1 MANTYIQLPT
11 SGGGGGGGSVT
22 QGTTPWIVGNAFE
35 TVTDTIT
42 ALSDSVD
49 LAFATA
55 RATVGVVVTGTW
67 VGTIAV
73 QVSVDGTN
81 FTASEIIP
89 VASGVIATAIGA
101 NGQWTVPVGGTRAIK
116 LISTAWTSGT
126 ATITLTACTAPHVL
140 EVYSETADNLKN
152 QSHAAVTTSAP
163 SYTTGTTR
171 SLSLNTAGGLRT
183 DGSGVTQPI
192 SAASLPL
199 PTGAATAA
207 LQTQPGVDIGDVT
220 VNNASGA
227 SAVNIQD
234 GGNSITVDGTVGVSG
249 SVVVTNTVLSVVGG
263 GTEATAQRV
272 TIASDST
279 GLLSVDD
286 NGGSLTVDGT
296 VAATQSGTWNITNV
310 SGTVSLPT
318 GAATETT
325 SASIL
330 GKYTSA
336 TSTLSNVAASATS
349 VTLLALNASRES
361 AIFYND
367 STSACYVK
375 FGSTASA
382 TSFTYKLRAAE
393 TLIVDGIPVYTGI
406 VTGIWDSATGS
417 MRVTELT

>member
-1 MANTYIQLPT
+1 MANTYIKLPV
-11 SGGGGGGGSVT
+11 SSGGGGGGSVT
-22 QGTTPWIVGNAFE
+22 QGTTPWIVGTAFE
-35 TVTDTIT
+35 TTTDTIT
-42 ALSDSVD
+42 ALADSVN
-49 LAFATA
+49 LVFATA

-81 FTASEIIP
+81 FEASEIIP
-89 VASGVIATAIGA
+89 IAGGVIATAIGA
-101 NGQWTVPVGGTRAIK
+101 NGQWTIPVGGTRAVK
-116 LISTAWTSGT
+116 LVSSAWTSGT
-126 ATITLTACTAPHVL
+126 ATITLTACTAPHVS
-140 EVYSETADNLKN
+140 EVYCETADNLKS
-152 QSHAAVTTSAP
+152 QSFGAVTTSAP

-171 SLSLNTAGGLRT
+171 SISLNTAGGLRT
-183 DGSGVTQPI
+183 DGSGVTQPV

-234 GGNSITVDGTVGVSG
+234 GGNSITVDGTV
-249 SVVVTNTVLSVVGG
+249 
-263 GTEATAQRV
+263 
-272 TIASDST
+272 
-279 GLLSVDD
+279 
-286 NGGSLTVDGT
+286 
-296 VAATQSGTWNITNV
+296 AATQSGTWNINNV

-325 SASIL
+325 LSSIL

-336 TSTLSNVAASATS
+336 TATLSNVSASATS
-349 VTLLALNASRES
+349 VTALSSNASRES

-367 STSACYVK
+367 STSACYLK
-375 FGSTASA
+375 FGTTAST

-393 TLIVDGIPVYTGI
+393 TLIVDGTPVYTGR
-406 VTGIWDSATGS
+406 VDAIWDSATGS
-417 MRVTELT
+417 MRVTEIT